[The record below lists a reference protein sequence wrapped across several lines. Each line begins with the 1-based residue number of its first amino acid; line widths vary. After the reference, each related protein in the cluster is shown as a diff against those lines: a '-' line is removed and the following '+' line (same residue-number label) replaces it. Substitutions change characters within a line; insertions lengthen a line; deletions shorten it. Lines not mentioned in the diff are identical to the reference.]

1 LSIRLVQ
8 IPRLTA
14 DGADAGKWFMETL
27 EPGRAGGRR
36 AGYCARDCA
45 GHGSREEALA
55 HHRQYQLDQEVEL
68 GLERRSSPSACEI
81 CGETTTLRAQVG
93 GVQPWFVLCWVH
105 QTIPSLRDAVRRRT
119 AVDVAAQAA
128 ATATVESAVSSPQ

>member
-1 LSIRLVQ
+1 MVQ
-8 IPRLTA
+8 VPRLTA
-14 DGADAGKWFMETL
+14 DGADAGKWFMVTM
-27 EPGRAGGRR
+27 EPGRTSGRR

-55 HHRQYQLDQEVEL
+55 HYRQYQLDQEVEL

-93 GVQPWFVLCWVH
+93 GVQPWFVLCWEH
-105 QTIPSLRDAVRRRT
+105 QSLVALRDAIGRR
-119 AVDVAAQAA
+119 AATEAATEAA
-128 ATATVESAVSSPQ
+128 AAGV